1 MKHRFRQPEG
11 VTEPHHDHELEQRIH
26 PHDLASWLFLFCL
39 VYGPVRL
46 RAAGDFADELTP

>member
-26 PHDLASWLFLFCL
+26 PHDLASWPFLFCL